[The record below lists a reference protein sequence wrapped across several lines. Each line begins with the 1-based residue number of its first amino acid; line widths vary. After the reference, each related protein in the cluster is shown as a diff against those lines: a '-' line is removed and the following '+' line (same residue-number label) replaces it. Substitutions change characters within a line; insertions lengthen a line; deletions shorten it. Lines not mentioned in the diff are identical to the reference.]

1 MCLLS
6 SAFANGLSIISFLG
20 TVAIA
25 LSLAEI
31 ASIWPTAGGQYHW
44 VAVLA
49 PRNARVTASW
59 FTGWISVGG
68 QIVLTASAAFAAGL
82 QLQAL
87 ITLNQPETYV
97 PKRWQGMLFYWLV
110 LLYAAAVNILGSKI
124 LPHTN
129 LASGEWHVV
138 HAMRIG
144 QLLCTKLYISLTLL
158 RGLAYRRLSRHC
170 HHSRSDGSQTLCPL
184 CVCRSLEL
192 QRLGQRWNR
201 MARWTSQLGLSL
213 PRVIPFPP
221 FSAYDSVSEQGLMID

>member
-1 MCLLS
+1 MVSGMSLPLLDGHVGS
-6 SAFANGLSIISFLG
+6 SLVCGRSSIDQRGSTLPVLQLVRTRPSNSLRIFANDLSIISFLG

-87 ITLNQPETYV
+87 ITLNHPDTYV

-129 LASGEWHVV
+129 LASGESHGINGV
-138 HAMRIG
+138 G
-144 QLLCTKLYISLTLL
+144 Q
-158 RGLAYRRLSRHC
+158 
-170 HHSRSDGSQTLCPL
+170 
-184 CVCRSLEL
+184 
-192 QRLGQRWNR
+192 
-201 MARWTSQLGLSL
+201 
-213 PRVIPFPP
+213 VI
-221 FSAYDSVSEQGLMID
+221 L